1 MARIVETKPIN
12 LKKPI
17 LIEGFPGVG
26 MIGTISTLYMV
37 KELNMELV
45 GYITSDNFPPF
56 CVIHNGVPLPPARL
70 YQSKK
75 HNLVVLLSE
84 FVIPLSEVHKVTDE
98 VIRWS
103 KTKKVESIISLGGI
117 GVGGETHKLFG
128 IATTP
133 ELRKLLAK
141 HDIAIINEGAT
152 TGVTGVLLAE
162 AQVHQSPAAAILTAG
177 HGIEIDLLG
186 AATVLDKLSRIIRV
200 PINTDRLVKEGIEI
214 ESKIKEILKSAKTVK
229 KKYEQIE
236 ESPMYR

>member
-1 MARIVETKPIN
+1 MAKIIETNPIS

-26 MIGTISTLYMV
+26 MIGTISTLYLV

-45 GYITSDNFPPF
+45 GYLASDKFPPF
-56 CVIHNGVPLPPARL
+56 CVIHGGTPLPPARI

-75 HNLVVLLSE
+75 HNLLVLLSE
-84 FVIPLSEVHKVTDE
+84 FVIPLSEVYSVTNE
-98 VIRWS
+98 VIRWA
-103 KTKKVESIISLGGI
+103 KEKKIESVISLGGI
-117 GVGGETHKLFG
+117 GVGGSEHKLFG

-133 ELRKLLAK
+133 ELKKELEK
-141 HDIAIINEGAT
+141 HDVAIINEGAT
-152 TGVTGVLLAE
+152 TGVTGVLLAQ
-162 AQVHQSPAAAILTAG
+162 AQVNRYSAAAILTSG

-186 AATVLDKLSRIIRV
+186 AAIVLDKLSKVIKV
-200 PINTDRLVKEGIEI
+200 PIKTEKLVKEGIEI
-214 ESKIKEILKSAKTVK
+214 ENRIKEILKSAKTVR